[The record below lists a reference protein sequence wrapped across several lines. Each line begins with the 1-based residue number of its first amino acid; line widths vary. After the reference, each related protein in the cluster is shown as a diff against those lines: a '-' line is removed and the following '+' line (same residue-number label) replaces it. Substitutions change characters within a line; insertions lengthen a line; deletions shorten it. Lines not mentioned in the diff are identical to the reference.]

1 MLNFKNFFENVDY
14 SEQEFSDKNGVY
26 SVGKM
31 IEFAKKNKKPIDI
44 EIKKLLHNLEP
55 SEHETGSDLPGHPEF
70 IKRAQNASLEFPIIV
85 VKYPDGLWI
94 ADGVHRLWKANEE
107 GKEKIRGYIYN
118 DAELHNFIKN

>member
-14 SEQEFSDKNGVY
+14 YDQEFSDKNGVY

-31 IEFAKKNKKPIDI
+31 IEFARKNKDPKNI
-44 EIKKLLHNLEP
+44 EIEKLLHNLEP

-70 IKRAQNASLEFPIIV
+70 IKRAKHASLEFPIIV

-94 ADGVHRLWKANEE
+94 ADGVHRLWKANQE
-107 GKEKIRGYIYN
+107 GKETIRGYVYN
-118 DAELHNFIKN
+118 DTELHNFIKN

>member
-14 SEQEFSDKNGVY
+14 SKQEFSDKNGVY

-31 IEFAKKNKKPIDI
+31 IEFARQNKLPQDI
-44 EIKKLLHNLEP
+44 EIEELLHNLEP

-94 ADGVHRLWKANEE
+94 ADGVHRLWKANKE
-107 GKEKIRGYIYN
+107 GLKTIRGYVYD
-118 DAELHNFIKN
+118 DAELDNFIVN

>member
-14 SEQEFSDKNGVY
+14 SEQEFSDRNGVY

-31 IEFAKKNKKPIDI
+31 IEFAEKNKKPQNIK
-44 EIKKLLHNLEP
+44 IKKLLHNLEP

-70 IKRAQNASLEFPIIV
+70 IKRAQNASLKFPIIV

-94 ADGVHRLWKANEE
+94 ADGVHRLWKATEE
-107 GKEKIRGYIYN
+107 GQETIRGYIYDDN
-118 DAELHNFIKN
+118 ELHNFIKN